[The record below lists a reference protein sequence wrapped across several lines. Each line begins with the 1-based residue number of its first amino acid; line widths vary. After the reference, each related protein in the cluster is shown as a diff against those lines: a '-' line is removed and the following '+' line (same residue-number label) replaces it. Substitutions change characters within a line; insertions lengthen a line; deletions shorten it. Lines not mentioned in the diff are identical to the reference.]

1 MLLRKILAIFV
12 LFIFSSNYSFSLNIE
27 IKTKIDN
34 SIITNIDIENEIKY
48 LVFLNPKLNELSK
61 KEKINIAKNSLIREI
76 IKEKELKKFFKIDK
90 KYNFVDQIE
99 KKTFIRKKFK

>member
-48 LVFLNPKLNELSK
+48 LVFLNPKLNELGK
-61 KEKINIAKNSLIREI
+61 KEKEAKNSLIREI

-90 KYNFVDQIE
+90 KYNFRTKL
-99 KKTFIRKKFK
+99 KKLY